1 MNLAHTGDPVPDG
14 VLIRWIDGELDAPDR
29 DRLEQ
34 HLAEC
39 ERCAGRSEALR
50 RRSARLSSL
59 LAATAP
65 AVPAWVPP
73 HPEAAVLPLDAAR
86 QRRTRS
92 HAQNHAPLLRAAA
105 GVILLLG
112 LGLGVSPV
120 RAWVAHW
127 VGERWGEATTMLGR
141 GTPAGRP
148 DPVGSE
154 AAAATRLR
162 FIPKGREIM
171 IQLASPQSGGSL
183 LLLPHDGADV
193 TVEVERGGGEDVL
206 LLADAVEIRNTP
218 ASVAVYRVRLPAA
231 LERVEVRV
239 GSSPQTVVPANL
251 DPVAGLRIPLGGR
264 Q

>member
-39 ERCAGRSEALR
+39 EHCAGRSEALR
-50 RRSARLSSL
+50 RRGARLSSL

-65 AVPAWVPP
+65 AVPPWVPP
-73 HPEAAVLPLDAAR
+73 HAEAAVFPLDAAR

-92 HAQNHAPLLRAAA
+92 PAQSRVPWMRIAA
-105 GVILLLG
+105 GVLLLLG
-112 LGLGVSPV
+112 LGLGASPM

-127 VGERWGEATTMLGR
+127 VGERWEEATAMLGR
-141 GTPAGRP
+141 ETPAGRP
-148 DPVGSE
+148 DAAGSE

-162 FIPKGREIM
+162 FIPEGREIM
-171 IQLASPQSGGSL
+171 IRLASPQGGGSL

-193 TVEVERGGGEDVL
+193 TVEVERGGAEDVL

-218 ASVAVYRVRLPAA
+218 TSVAVYRVRLPAA
-231 LERVEVRV
+231 LGRVEVRV
-239 GSSPQTVVPANL
+239 GSSLQIIVPADL